1 MAKKIIVLF
10 LFALALPYYS
20 GAQQQDKESF
30 LNRMLVLRPFISPAY
45 MFSKGGLWN
54 SYFHASLEW
63 CFDNRVSIGADGSY
77 FFSTQGDYKP
87 LKMNH
92 SLLLGAFYHFP
103 VKNKADFYCGIQP
116 GIALVQQNTYTYQN
130 AYTYKDSTISH
141 TRIKAT
147 PLITCS
153 IGASYFFWKYMH
165 LFAGLKYTH
174 GTFVSQYGSSIPLD
188 ELMISAGLGFQ
199 LQFTKQGRIKK

>member
-1 MAKKIIVLF
+1 MAKKIIVLI

-20 GAQQQDKESF
+20 GAQEQAKDTL

-45 MFSKGGLWN
+45 MFNKGGLWN

-63 CFDNRVSIGADGSY
+63 CFDNRVSINADGSY

-103 VKNKADFYCGIQP
+103 TKSKVDFYCGIQP
-116 GIALVQQNTYTYQN
+116 GVALVQQNTYTYN
-130 AYTYKDSTISH
+130 DSTISH

-153 IGASYFFWKYMH
+153 IGLSYFFWKYMH
-165 LFAGLKYTH
+165 LYAGLKYTH
-174 GTFVSQYGSSIPLD
+174 GTLVSQYGSSIQLD

-199 LQFTKQGRIKK
+199 LQFTKKGGIKK